1 MHTDASNIQAN
12 CFIVRGIIPELTGL
26 GVHPW
31 NRLRQAGATLLGSVC
46 IFIIGIGYGF
56 AVVGSEAKFAAE
68 ANLAFH
74 PIMISMC
81 DATNASQRRFASKY
95 SRVVGFGI
103 DGSLFDANQV
113 PLAANKFDVKGHK
126 STAAEG
132 GSPPGPSPT
141 LGTMPRGRAPNAVAP

>member
-1 MHTDASNIQAN
+1 MHTDASNIQAS
-12 CFIVRGIIPELTGL
+12 CFIVRGIIPDLTGL

-31 NRLRQAGATLLGSVC
+31 KWLRHAGATLLGSVC
-46 IFIIGIGYGF
+46 IFIIGIAYGF
-56 AVVGSEAKFAAE
+56 AVVGSEAKFPPE

-113 PLAANKFDVKGHK
+113 PLTANKFDVKGHK

-132 GSPPGPSPT
+132 GLPPGPSPT
-141 LGTMPRGRAPNAVAP
+141 LGHNTER